1 MRMSTKVT
9 IGKRLKELRE
19 KAKLSQADLAK
30 ELNVTQSSIAQY
42 EIGRNCPNEDI
53 LVWYADRF
61 NSSLDYI
68 FGRTNANT
76 VLDPNDFKEGS
87 DNYKALQQIVEGMM
101 KKMK

>member
-1 MRMSTKVT
+1 MSTKVI

-19 KAKLSQADLAK
+19 KAKLSQADIAK

-68 FGRTNANT
+68 FGRTNANAAF
-76 VLDPNDFKEGS
+76 DPNDFKEGS
-87 DNYKALQQIVEGMM
+87 KNYDSLKEVVQNILKGI
-101 KKMK
+101 K